1 MLHVSFSKLKYA
13 RFFLNNIMSESMGNN
28 AINPFEVALKQLEEA
43 AKLVGIDRGTHDVLA
58 QPKRVLTVSL
68 PTRMDSGEI
77 RVFTGFRSQHNDAR
91 GPFKGGIRYHPQV
104 SLDEVKALSMWMT
117 WKCAIADI
125 PYGGGKGG
133 IICNPKQMSIVELER
148 MTRRYAYAIAD
159 IIGPRTDIPAPD
171 VYTGGKEMSWI
182 MDTYSALKGNF
193 VQPEVITGKPIAIG
207 GSLGRNEATGRGL
220 AYTVREAA
228 KKMEIDMKQATF
240 VVQGFGNAGQFS
252 SKLVEEQGAKMIAAS
267 DSQGAIINTN
277 GISVDELMKFKRE
290 TGSIVGFEDAKSITN
305 DALLETEC
313 TILIPAALENQ
324 ITKNNADK
332 IKTQIIAEA
341 ANGPT
346 TPEADEILF
355 KKDILVIPDVLANGG
370 GVTVS
375 YFEWLQNLRRD
386 YWTEEEVNKRL
397 DINITKSFYDVY
409 DTHTKYKIDMRKAAT
424 LLAVKRVVEA
434 INIRGLWP

>member
-1 MLHVSFSKLKYA
+1 
-13 RFFLNNIMSESMGNN
+13 
-28 AINPFEVALKQLEEA
+28 
-43 AKLVGIDRGTHDVLA
+43 
-58 QPKRVLTVSL
+58 
-68 PTRMDSGEI
+68 
-77 RVFTGFRSQHNDAR
+77 
-91 GPFKGGIRYHPQV
+91 
-104 SLDEVKALSMWMT
+104 MT
-117 WKCAIADI
+117 WKCAIANI

-133 IICNPKQMSIVELER
+133 IICNPKQMSENELER
-148 MTRRYAYAIAD
+148 MTRRFAYLIAD
-159 IIGPRTDIPAPD
+159 IIGPYRDIPAPD
-171 VYTGGKEMSWI
+171 VYTGGKEMAWI
-182 MDTYSALKGNF
+182 MDTYSTLKGNY

-228 KKMEIDMKQATF
+228 KKINIDMKKATI

-267 DSQGAIINTN
+267 DSQGAIINKD
-277 GISVDELMKFKRE
+277 GIDSDALMKFKKE
-290 TGSIVGFEDAKSITN
+290 TGTVAGFENAKSISN
-305 DALLETEC
+305 EELLETEC

-332 IKTQIIAEA
+332 IKTKIIAEA

-375 YFEWLQNLRRD
+375 YFEWLQNLRRE
-386 YWTEEEVNKRL
+386 YWTEEEVNNRL
-397 DINITKSFYDVY
+397 DINITKSFFDVY
-409 DTHTKYKIDMRKAAT
+409 DTHDKYNVDMRKAAT
-424 LLAVKRVVEA
+424 VLAINRVADA